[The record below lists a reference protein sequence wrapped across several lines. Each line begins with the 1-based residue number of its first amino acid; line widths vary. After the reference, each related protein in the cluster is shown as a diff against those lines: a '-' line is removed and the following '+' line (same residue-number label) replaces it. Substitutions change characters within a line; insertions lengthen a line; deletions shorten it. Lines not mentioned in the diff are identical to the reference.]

1 MNRRKLLGL
10 SLAAFALAVGPVF
23 AGSYSDDVVAQLKRR
38 GFNRIT
44 VGRTFLGRIRIVAVG
59 NGGRREII
67 LNPKTGEILRDL
79 WTANSF
85 GSDGASSGGV
95 LSNSGSS
102 GNSGDNGSDDDDDEG
117 GQDDDHD
124 SNDDNSGSGRDDDDD
139 DDDSSGSDSSDDD
152 D

>member
-152 D
+152 

>member
-95 LSNSGSS
+95 LSNNGSS
-102 GNSGDNGSDDDDDEG
+102 GNSGDNGSDDDDEG

-124 SNDDNSGSGRDDDDD
+124 SNDDNSGSGSDDDHD
-139 DDDSSGSDSSDDD
+139 DDDSSGSDSGDDD
-152 D
+152 

>member
-139 DDDSSGSDSSDDD
+139 DSSGSDSSDDD
-152 D
+152 